1 MIIKPKYIN
10 NVEVVNPLYDR
21 FNDTSV
27 NFYKTRYLISEKFFE
42 TKLKKDEN
50 GNTIYPSMGKLVSK
64 EGNLLFPKDFDK
76 SNYRLLQEEVERDTQ
91 IKEYIIVTETWGYTP
106 TIQFNEPSIVS
117 WQRPGLYNETM
128 TESISANVTSTDVP
142 ITTQEHT
149 IYLDNSQN
157 KFKAGD
163 VVQFTMPRFS
173 NFFTQQ
179 GAAITISSAATN
191 YIKVPV
197 FQITVYNL
205 NGSIRTT
212 INSNTYTDSEQS
224 MFYLLKDYPNVCK
237 VYTQLYAQVRTPY
250 SGDFPCTLNTQ
261 FVTINNASQL
271 LQLQPAWSVKI
282 GGQDTDT
289 LTPYTI
295 PTITEYNSKI
305 NTDEMLLAT
314 SETLEKLIGDVYML
328 QKRYVKYQ

>member
-10 NVEVVNPLYDR
+10 NVEVINPLYDR

-76 SNYRLLQEEVERDTQ
+76 SSYRLLEEEITRDNQ

-128 TESISANVTSTDVP
+128 TESISANVTSTDIP

-163 VVQFTMPRFS
+163 VVQFTMPRFG

-212 INSNTYTDSEQS
+212 INSNTYTDDSQS
-224 MFYLLKDYPNVCK
+224 MFYLLKDYPNVCN

-295 PTITEYNSKI
+295 PTITEYNSKL

>member
-10 NVEVVNPLYDR
+10 NVEVITPLYDR

-27 NFYKTRYLISEKFFE
+27 NYYKTRYLISEKFFE

-50 GNTIYPSMGKLVSK
+50 GNTLYPSMDKLVSK

-117 WQRPGLYNETM
+117 WQRPGLYDETM
-128 TESISANVTSTDVP
+128 TESISANVYSTDVP
-142 ITTQEHT
+142 VTTQEHT

-163 VVQFTMPRFS
+163 VVQFTMPRFRKY
-173 NFFTQQ
+173 FMQQ
-179 GAAITISSAATN
+179 GAAITINSATTN

-212 INSNTYTDSEQS
+212 INSNIYTDDSQS
-224 MFYLLKDYPNVCK
+224 MFYLLKNYPNVCK

-250 SGDFPCTLNTQ
+250 SSDFPCTLNTQ
-261 FVTINNASQL
+261 FVTIDNASQL

-295 PTITEYNSKI
+295 PTITEYNSKM
-305 NTDEMLLAT
+305 NTNEMLLAT
-314 SETLEKLIGDVYML
+314 PETLEKLIGDVYML

>member
-10 NVEVVNPLYDR
+10 NVEVINPLYDR

-42 TKLKKDEN
+42 TKLKKDED

-76 SNYRLLQEEVERDTQ
+76 SNYRLLEEEITRDNQ

-163 VVQFTMPRFS
+163 VVQFTMPRFG

-212 INSNTYTDSEQS
+212 INSNTYTDDSQS
-224 MFYLLKDYPNVCK
+224 MFYLLKDYSNVCK

>member
-50 GNTIYPSMGKLVSK
+50 GNTIYPPMGKLVSK

-76 SNYRLLQEEVERDTQ
+76 SNYRLLEEEITRDNQ

-117 WQRPGLYNETM
+117 WQRPGLHNETM

-163 VVQFTMPRFS
+163 VVQFTMPRFR

-212 INSNTYTDSEQS
+212 INSNTYTDNEQS
-224 MFYLLKDYPNVCK
+224 MFYLLKDYSNVCK

>member
-76 SNYRLLQEEVERDTQ
+76 SNYRLLEEEITRDNQ

-163 VVQFTMPRFS
+163 VVQFTMPRFG

-212 INSNTYTDSEQS
+212 INSNTYTDDSQS
-224 MFYLLKDYPNVCK
+224 MFYLLKDYSNVCK

-314 SETLEKLIGDVYML
+314 SETLEKLIGDIYML